1 MAPTWASLVASTC
14 FLQTITHT
22 HTANTI
28 SVLNFAVSYS
38 FFGART
44 PFLQRAAISAA
55 MAAIGPL
62 DSLANVDMAAIA
74 WVRFVPVPL
83 YMTKA
88 LSTERCSRPRATV
101 ANQDFTVAPL
111 EQTVAHAGEI
121 SPSMFDIC
129 KRANACVPSLL
140 YVDSSSCLW

>member
-1 MAPTWASLVASTC
+1 
-14 FLQTITHT
+14 
-22 HTANTI
+22 
-28 SVLNFAVSYS
+28 
-38 FFGART
+38 
-44 PFLQRAAISAA
+44 

-111 EQTVAHAGEI
+111 EQTVVHGGEI
-121 SPSMFDIC
+121 SPSTIDIC
-129 KRANACVPSLL
+129 SWANACAPSFMC
-140 YVDSSSCLW
+140 VD